1 MATYFVGD
9 VQGCNDEL
17 QQLLAIAQFDPKQ
30 DELWLT
36 GDLVARGPKSLDVLR
51 FVYGLGDRA
60 TTVLGNHDLN
70 LLAVAAGHAQPKK
83 KDKTENI
90 LTAPDREEL
99 MNWLRTRPIMAE
111 HPTLPVMMTHAGL
124 SPQWDLNTARQC
136 AREIEMLLSSDQGN
150 WLLGHMYGEEP
161 SHWDHRLTGLPRWRY
176 IINSFT
182 RMRFCRPDGS
192 LEFKC
197 KASPSDKPEQLAP
210 WFEVRKAT
218 ADEPH
223 LVFGHWAALMGK
235 CPLPSVKALDTGCVW
250 GNQLTLWR
258 WNDNAMFSLN
268 CPAYASGGE

>member
-17 QQLLAIAQFDPKQ
+17 QQLLTLAQFDPRN

-36 GDLVARGPKSLDVLR
+36 GDLVARGPKSLEVLR
-51 FVYGLGDRA
+51 FVRELGDRA

-70 LLAVAAGHAQPKK
+70 LLAVAAGHAHPKK
-83 KDKTENI
+83 KDKTEYI
-90 LTAPDREEL
+90 LTAPDCDEL

-111 HPTLPVMMTHAGL
+111 HPVLPVMMTHAGL
-124 SPQWDLNTARQC
+124 SPQWDLATARHC

-182 RMRFCRPDGS
+182 RMRFCRTDGS

-197 KASPSDKPEQLAP
+197 KEAPEDKPAQLAP
-210 WFEVRKAT
+210 WFEVRQAAT
-218 ADEPH
+218 DEPH

-235 CPLPSVKALDTGCVW
+235 CPLPTIKALDTGCVW

-258 WNDNAMFSLN
+258 WEDNAMFSLN
-268 CPAYASGGE
+268 CPAYASGAE

>member
-17 QQLLAIAQFDPKQ
+17 QQLLTLAQFDPRN

-36 GDLVARGPKSLDVLR
+36 GDLVARGPKSLEVLR
-51 FVYGLGDRA
+51 FVRGLGDSA

-70 LLAVAAGHAQPKK
+70 LLAVAAGHAHPKK
-83 KDKTENI
+83 KDKTEYI
-90 LTAPDREEL
+90 LTAPDCDEL
-99 MNWLRTRPIMAE
+99 MTWLRTRPIMAE
-111 HPTLPVMMTHAGL
+111 HPVLPVMMTHAGL
-124 SPQWDLNTARQC
+124 SPQWDLATARHC

-182 RMRFCRPDGS
+182 RMRFCRTDGS

-197 KASPSDKPEQLAP
+197 KESPEDKPAQLAP
-210 WFEVRKAT
+210 WFEVRQAA

-235 CPLPSVKALDTGCVW
+235 CPLPTIKALDTGCVW

-258 WNDNAMFSLN
+258 WEDNAMFSLN

>member
-9 VQGCNDEL
+9 IQGCNDEL
-17 QQLLAIAQFDPKQ
+17 QQLLVLAQFNPQ
-30 DELWLT
+30 HDELWLT

-70 LLAVAAGHAQPKK
+70 LLAVDAGYSQAKK

-90 LTAPDREEL
+90 LTAPDRYEL
-99 MNWLRTRPIMAE
+99 MTWLRNRPIMAE

-124 SPQWDLNTARQC
+124 SPQWDLATARHC
-136 AREIEMLLSSDQGN
+136 AREVEMLLRSDQGN

-161 SHWDHRLTGLPRWRY
+161 SHWDPRLTGLPRWRY

-182 RMRFCRPDGS
+182 RMRFCRNDGS

-197 KASPSDKPEQLAP
+197 KEAPSEKPAQLAP
-210 WFEVRKAT
+210 WFEVRQA
-218 ADEPH
+218 APDEPH

-235 CPLPSVKALDTGCVW
+235 CPLPTIKALDTGCVW

-258 WNDNAMFSLN
+258 WDDNAMFSLN

>member
-9 VQGCNDEL
+9 VQGCHTEL
-17 QQLLAIAQFDPKQ
+17 QQLLDLAQFDAQQ

-36 GDLVARGPKSLDVLR
+36 GDLVARGPQSLDVLR
-51 FVYGLGDRA
+51 FVYSLGDRA

-70 LLAVAAGHAQPKK
+70 LLAVAAGHAHPKK

-90 LTAPDREEL
+90 LTAPDRHEL
-99 MNWLRTRPIMAE
+99 MSWLQNRPIMAE
-111 HPTLPVMMTHAGL
+111 HPTLPVIMTHAGL
-124 SPQWDLNTARQC
+124 SPQWDLATARHC
-136 AREIEMLLSSDQGN
+136 AREVETLLRSDQGA

-161 SHWDHRLTGLPRWRY
+161 SHWDPRLTGLPRWRY

-182 RMRFCRPDGS
+182 RMRFCRNDGS

-197 KASPSDKPEQLAP
+197 KESPADKPAQLAP
-210 WFEVRKAT
+210 WFEVRKADT
-218 ADEPH
+218 DEPH

-235 CPLPSVKALDTGCVW
+235 CPLPKIKALDTGCVW

-258 WNDNAMFSLN
+258 WEDNAMFSLN
-268 CPAYASGGE
+268 CPVYSSGE